1 MFLFMNVFLDG
12 RLRYWVDVLVV
23 MISELYVYLFEL
35 LIRWIGFLCSF
46 VVWMWLKMILVL
58 KCLVCFWKCV
68 ISFGFCMFFVLVGQ
82 FLMLVVVIS
91 WLFCVMLVISIGD
104 RLVCVVQ
111 MVVVQLVGLELRIR
125 ILVCLGVDMC
135 EFVKGGC
142 GGWGGVCCMIWD

>member
-68 ISFGFCMFFVLVGQ
+68 INFGFCMFFVLVG
-82 FLMLVVVIS
+82 
-91 WLFCVMLVISIGD
+91 
-104 RLVCVVQ
+104 
-111 MVVVQLVGLELRIR
+111 
-125 ILVCLGVDMC
+125 
-135 EFVKGGC
+135 
-142 GGWGGVCCMIWD
+142 